1 MQYNAHNEKYKRS
14 DIGGIKGEQQ
24 RFLKHYKNEVD
35 VSKSHLNVYQHFNG
49 DGDWHKQIKL
59 FVNIHNRN
67 HDKRLRKDAV
77 VFCSLVESVPASWP
91 EDKIKEYFKTADEA
105 FGKVLNKYGLDSGE
119 LYLSSIIHFDET
131 TPHRT
136 LTWVPF
142 KDDTF
147 NAKEIIKRAFLKD
160 VQDIGWN
167 NYLEF
172 AKLNPDLEK
181 LEPRDVGSKAKY
193 KTEAKYKADKEA
205 ELTDLEKKIEAAK
218 AEQSELK
225 KHIDKLKE
233 EDKKATDE
241 ALAMVEDIRRLTN
254 KKESLE
260 NEVKNIE
267 SVLDEYKESS
277 DMDLIIEIA
286 ELKKKNAVLK
296 QFETDL
302 EEFKVKMSQYIESVL
317 ETLKKANLATLTDKL
332 YDEYIKTFVT
342 PPASK
347 TNKDK
352 NNPIH

>member
-35 VSKSHLNVYQHFNG
+35 ESKSHLNVYQHFNG
-49 DGDWHKQIKL
+49 DGDWHKRIKS
-59 FVNIHNRN
+59 FVNMHNKS

-91 EDKIKEYFKTADEA
+91 EDKIKEYFKSADEA
-105 FGKVLNKYGLDSGE
+105 FSKVLGKYGLDSGE

-136 LTWVPF
+136 LTWIPF
-142 KDDTF
+142 KDDAF

-160 VQDIGWN
+160 VQEIGWN

-181 LEPRDVGSKAKY
+181 LEPREVGSKAKH

-218 AEQSELK
+218 AEQHELK
-225 KHIDKLKE
+225 KHIDELKE

-241 ALAMVEDIRRLTN
+241 ALAMIEDIHNLTE
-254 KKESLE
+254 KKETLQ
-260 NEVKNIE
+260 NEVKAIE
-267 SVLDEYKESS
+267 DVLDEYKESS
-277 DMDLIIEIA
+277 DMDLVIEIA
-286 ELKKKNAVLK
+286 ELRKKNALLERFESDLK
-296 QFETDL
+296 
-302 EEFKVKMSQYIESVL
+302 EFKIKMSRYIETVL
-317 ETLKKANLATLTDKL
+317 EALKKANLDALADKL
-332 YDEYIKTFVT
+332 HNEYQKLFMTL
-342 PPASK
+342 PASK
-347 TNKDK
+347 PDKNK
-352 NNPIH
+352 NNPIR